1 MVCCPQFHATLAN
14 LIGQSSIYSG
24 KLALNATHAKHCLS
38 DIEHILEGQ
47 GANGNL
53 QKICQ
58 IYPSNLTEATCPVT
72 DVSKVECIVDVSG
85 LLSACEKIDPV
96 NECCNKICENAILD
110 AAEKIVLENH
120 STVQPQNLA
129 MVNDC
134 KSIVSRWVASKLD
147 LSSANRVLRGLSSC
161 NINKGK
167 CMEEENDSL
176 GLFGYE

>member
-1 MVCCPQFHATLAN
+1 MVCCPQFHATLAI
-14 LIGQSSIYSG
+14 LIGRSSIYSG
-24 KLALNATHAKHCLS
+24 KLSLNTTHAKHCLS

-58 IYPSNLTEATCPVT
+58 IYPSNLTEVTCPVT
-72 DVSKVECIVDVSG
+72 DVSKVESIVDVSR

-96 NECCNKICENAILD
+96 NECCNKICKNAILD

-120 STVQPQNLA
+120 STVQPRNLA

-134 KSIVSRWVASKLD
+134 KSIVSRWVASKFD
-147 LSSANRVLRGLSSC
+147 LSSANRVLRGISSC
-161 NINKGK
+161 NIDKGK
-167 CMEEENDSL
+167 CM
-176 GLFGYE
+176 